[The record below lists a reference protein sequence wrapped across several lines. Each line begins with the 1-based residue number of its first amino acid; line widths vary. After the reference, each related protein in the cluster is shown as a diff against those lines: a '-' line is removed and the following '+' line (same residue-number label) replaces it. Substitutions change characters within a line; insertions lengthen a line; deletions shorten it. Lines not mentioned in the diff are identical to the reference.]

1 MRGDS
6 AKAGKDSWPPGVMPS
21 MASNRARV
29 AVGRLAVPARALY
42 PRTAG
47 GTGDRRDSRP
57 LELGLVVVMVVPLL
71 LVTAASGIVSLGGT
85 ALSASG
91 WIVGII
97 LAAVTSFGLARARSY
112 FGADR
117 LTPADWV
124 TLARATLAT
133 VVAARV
139 ADSFAHPV
147 PVRTLVSL
155 AAAALVLD
163 AIDGW
168 VARRTATGGLGA
180 RFDAEVDAFLIL
192 VLSVYVARSVGAW
205 VLLIGAARYAFLVA
219 GWLLAWMREP
229 LPPRYWRKVVAA
241 TQGIV
246 LTVAA
251 ASTLPSAVSRAGLVC
266 ALILLAE
273 SFGRDIWWL
282 RVRRRATP
290 GAVAV
295 DRSPS
300 PVGPEGPG
308 PERRRTRTVLSTA
321 LTILAS
327 VFVWIA
333 LVGPDQPI
341 ALKLDA
347 LLRVPLEGLI
357 FIALVAVL
365 AGRAR
370 SVLVWVAGPLL
381 GLALILKLFDIGFYS
396 GFDRPF
402 DAYQDLRYVGFASQT
417 LRASLGQAT
426 GILILVVLGAVV
438 IGVPLLMSLALR
450 RLSRIAAEH
459 RVRTLRA
466 VAGLG
471 AGWILC
477 WAVGAE
483 LVTRTPVASVSA
495 ASLLV
500 SQVNDLQADI
510 HDRSIFARQIGHDP
524 FAATPA
530 NQLLTGLR
538 GKDVLLLFV
547 ESYGKVAVQGSSIAA
562 ADDAALAREDK
573 RLQAAGFAARSGWMT
588 SPTFGGISWLA
599 HSTLQSG
606 LWVNTPQRYS
616 QLLASDRFTLTE
628 AFGRAGWRTVDDIPS
643 DDKVWAPGRTFYH
656 FDKLYDR
663 YDVGYRGPA
672 FAFASMPDQY
682 VMGALQRL
690 ELAKRTRRPVFA
702 EVDLVSSHE
711 PWTRIPRM
719 ISWNQLGNGSIFSR
733 RTVDTESRGFHVG
746 AFGGLS
752 SYLHLGGSPAIRA
765 AYGQSIRY
773 TMTALT
779 SFIQHYDDPN
789 LVLVVLGDHQP
800 WSAVSGAEPSHE
812 VPISII
818 AHDPSVLKRISGWGW
833 NNGLLPG
840 NNAPVWPMSSFR
852 DRFLSAFGPHPAG
865 SASP

>member
-1 MRGDS
+1 
-6 AKAGKDSWPPGVMPS
+6 
-21 MASNRARV
+21 MASIRPRAAV
-29 AVGRLAVPARALY
+29 ARPAVPARASY
-42 PRTAG
+42 PGTAG
-47 GTGDRRDSRP
+47 RTGDRREARP
-57 LELGLVVVMVVPLL
+57 VEVGLVVAMIVPVL
-71 LVTAASGIVSLGGT
+71 LVTAVSGIVSLSGT
-85 ALSASG
+85 GLSASG
-91 WIVGII
+91 WVVGITGG
-97 LAAVTSFGLARARSY
+97 AVTSLGLARARSH
-112 FGADR
+112 FGVDR

-133 VVAARV
+133 AVAALV
-139 ADSFAHPV
+139 ADSFVHPV

-168 VARRTATGGLGA
+168 VARRTAIGSLGA

-205 VLLIGAARYAFLVA
+205 VLLIGAARYAFLAV
-219 GWLLAWMREP
+219 GWLLPWMRAP
-229 LPPRYWRKVVAA
+229 LPPRYWRKFVAA

-246 LTVAA
+246 LTIAA
-251 ASTLPSAVSRAGLVC
+251 ANVLPSAVNRAGLVC

-282 RVRRRATP
+282 RLRRRAMP
-290 GAVAV
+290 GDVAV
-295 DRSPS
+295 DRSPPPAS
-300 PVGPEGPG
+300 PGVGSG
-308 PERRRTRTVLSTA
+308 RRRTRTVLATA
-321 LTILAS
+321 LTILAL
-327 VFVWIA
+327 VFVWAA

-341 ALKLDA
+341 ALKLGA
-347 LLRVPLEGLI
+347 FVRLPLEGLVL
-357 FIALVAVL
+357 IALGAVF
-365 AGRAR
+365 ARRAR
-370 SVLVWVAGPLL
+370 TVLIWVVGPLL
-381 GLALILKLFDIGFYS
+381 GLVLILKLLNIGFLT

-417 LRASLGQAT
+417 LRASVGQAT
-426 GILILVVLGAVV
+426 GILILVALGAVV
-438 IGVPLLMSLALR
+438 IGVPVLMALAVR
-450 RLSRIAAEH
+450 RLTRIAADH
-459 RVRTLRA
+459 RVWTLRA
-466 VAGLG
+466 VAGLS

-477 WAVGAE
+477 WALGAE
-483 LVTRTPVASVSA
+483 LVTQTPVASVSA

-500 SQVNDLQADI
+500 SQVNALQADI
-510 HDRSIFARQIGHDP
+510 RDRSVFARQISHDR

-530 NQLLTGLR
+530 SQLLTGLR

-547 ESYGKVAVQGSSIAA
+547 ESYGKVAVQGSPIAA
-562 ADDAALAREDK
+562 ADDAALASGDE
-573 RLQAAGFAARSGWMT
+573 RLQAAGFSARSAFMT

-616 QLLASDRFTLTE
+616 QLLASNRLTLTE
-628 AFGRAGWRTVDDIPS
+628 AFDRAGWRTVDDVPS
-643 DDKVWAPGRTFYH
+643 DDTFWAPGKTFYH

-663 YDVGYRGPA
+663 YDVGYHGPG

-690 ELAKRTRRPVFA
+690 ELAKRKRRPVFA

-733 RTVDTESRGFHVG
+733 NTVDTGSAGFRVG
-746 AFGGLS
+746 DFGGVS
-752 SYLHLGGSPAIRA
+752 SYLHGDPAVRA

-773 TMTALT
+773 TMTAVT
-779 SFIQHYDDPN
+779 SFIQHYGN
-789 LVLVVLGDHQP
+789 RNTVLIVLGDHQP
-800 WSAVSGAEPSHE
+800 WSEVSGLEPSHE

-833 NNGLLPG
+833 NNGLEPSPK
-840 NNAPVWPMSSFR
+840 APVWPMSAFR
-852 DRFLSAFGPHPAG
+852 DRFLSAFGPRPAAN
-865 SASP
+865 ASP

>member
-1 MRGDS
+1 
-6 AKAGKDSWPPGVMPS
+6 

-29 AVGRLAVPARALY
+29 AVGRLAVPVRSSY
-42 PRTAG
+42 PGTAG
-47 GTGDRRDSRP
+47 GTGDRADARP
-57 LELGLVVVMVVPLL
+57 VEVGLVLAMIVPVL
-71 LVTAASGIVSLGGT
+71 LVTAVSGIVSLSGAG
-85 ALSASG
+85 LSASG
-91 WIVGII
+91 WVVGITCG
-97 LAAVTSFGLARARSY
+97 AATSLGLARARSH
-112 FGADR
+112 FGAAH

-124 TLARATLAT
+124 TLVRATLAT
-133 VVAARV
+133 AVAALV

-192 VLSVYVARSVGAW
+192 VLSVYVARSIGAW
-205 VLLIGAARYAFLVA
+205 VLLIGAARYVFLAA
-219 GWLLAWMREP
+219 GWLLPWLREP
-229 LPPRYWRKVVAA
+229 LPPRYWRKFVAA
-241 TQGIV
+241 TQGIT
-246 LTVAA
+246 LTIAA
-251 ASTLPSAVSRAGLVC
+251 ANVLPSAVNRAGVVC

-273 SFGRDIWWL
+273 SFGRDVRWL
-282 RVRRRATP
+282 RLRRRAMP
-290 GAVAV
+290 AGVAV
-295 DRSPS
+295 ERSPPPAS
-300 PVGPEGPG
+300 PGPG
-308 PERRRTRTVLSTA
+308 SARRRTRTVLSTA
-321 LTILAS
+321 LTILALL
-327 VFVWIA
+327 FVWTA

-347 LLRVPLEGLI
+347 FVRLPLEGLAL
-357 FIALVAVL
+357 IALGVAF
-365 AGRAR
+365 APRAR
-370 SVLVWVAGPLL
+370 TVLIWVVGPLL
-381 GLALILKLFDIGFYS
+381 GLVLILKLINIGFVA

-417 LRASLGQAT
+417 LRAEVGQAT
-426 GILILVVLGAVV
+426 GILVLVALGAVV
-438 IGVPLLMSLALR
+438 IGVPVLMTLAVR
-450 RLSRIAAEH
+450 RLARIAGEH
-459 RVRTLRA
+459 RVWTLRA

-477 WAVGAE
+477 WALGAE
-483 LVTRTPVASVSA
+483 LVTQTPVASVSA

-500 SQVNDLQADI
+500 SQVGALQADI
-510 HDRSIFARQIGHDP
+510 QDRSVFARQISHDR

-530 NQLLTGLR
+530 SQLLTGLR

-547 ESYGKVAVQGSSIAA
+547 ESYGKVAVRGSSIAA
-562 ADDAALAREDK
+562 ADDAALAQGDK
-573 RLQAAGFAARSGWMT
+573 RLQAAGFSARSAFMT

-628 AFGRAGWRTVDDIPS
+628 AFDRAGWRTVDDVPS
-643 DDKVWAPGRTFYH
+643 DDKFWAPGRTFYH

-663 YDVGYRGPA
+663 HDVGYHGPS

-690 ELAKRTRRPVFA
+690 ELAKRKRRPVFA

-719 ISWNQLGNGSIFSR
+719 IPWNQLGNGSIFSR
-733 RTVDTESRGFHVG
+733 RTVDTSSPGFHVG

-752 SYLHLGGSPAIRA
+752 SSLKLNGSPAIRA

-779 SFIQHYDDPN
+779 SFIQHSGNPN
-789 LVLVVLGDHQP
+789 LVLIVLGDHQP
-800 WSAVSGAEPSHE
+800 WSVVSGAEPSHE

-833 NNGLLPG
+833 NNGLLPSPK
-840 NNAPVWPMSSFR
+840 APIWPMSAFR
-852 DRFLSAFGPHPAG
+852 DRFLSAFGPSPAVT
-865 SASP
+865 ASP